1 MQRPLLTRDQALA
14 KAKEDRCTVLDT
26 FLDKCQKAIE
36 KTADEGEHTVWVPCD
51 DEEAGA
57 HAVATFIKLGYS
69 SGLKGTLFLDWR
81 GVKTCDQGTTTL
93 PTAAEARAR
102 TAAGR
107 ERLVMAER
115 PTVLDKC
122 MDAIEAAMARGA
134 KGVGV
139 PIKYRENWAYAAGEL
154 HKLGYRTYDGC
165 NAFGIEW

>member
-51 DEEAGA
+51 DKEAGM
-57 HAVATFIKLGYS
+57 HAVTVFKNLGYGS
-69 SGLKGTLFLDWR
+69 SLKDTLLLNWAMI
-81 GVKTCDQGTTTL
+81 KSCDQGTTTL
-93 PTAAEARAR
+93 PTATDTRAR
-102 TAAGR
+102 TKVGR

-122 MDAIEAAMARGA
+122 MDAIVGAMGRGA
-134 KGVGV
+134 KGVGMD
-139 PIKYRENWAYAAGEL
+139 IKYRENWAYAADEL
-154 HKLGYRTYDGC
+154 HKLGYRTYDGV